1 MFCREYLLES
11 GRRWDGLVVVTFR
24 VEEHLSEAVSFFAK
38 VLVIAVRELIQNL
51 RQITSSLEIESFIVD
66 NFGTGLLVALDHV
79 VLCPELPRGGRMWR
93 PVVSQD
99 GFGDNSRVSG
109 RVALLDELTREKG
122 ERSTGGGRRS
132 EVIL

>member
-1 MFCREYLLES
+1 MFCREYFLES

-24 VEEHLSEAVSFFAK
+24 VEKHLSEAVSFFAK

-79 VLCPELPRGGRMWR
+79 VLRPELPRGGRMWR

-99 GFGDNSRVSG
+99 GFGDNSRVRG

-122 ERSTGGGRRS
+122 ERSTGVGRRS